1 VVVAVV
7 YVIAVY
13 DVQADR
19 TRLFLNYLRRFLIH
33 VQNSVF
39 EGEVTEGELERMR
52 NGPEDLLEPGESTII
67 YTVSAEDY
75 VDRTVFGDDPTEDS
89 QFL

>member
-1 VVVAVV
+1 MV

-19 TRLFLNYLRRFLIH
+19 TRLFLNYLRRHLVH

-52 NGPEDLLEPGESTII
+52 NHVEDLLEPGESTII
-67 YTVSAEDY
+67 YTVSAESY

>member
-1 VVVAVV
+1 MVAVV

-19 TRLFLNYLRRFLIH
+19 TRLFLNYLRRFLVH

-52 NGPEDLLEPGESTII
+52 NDLEDLLEPGESTII

-75 VDRTVFGDDPTEDS
+75 VDRTVFGEDPTEDS

>member
-1 VVVAVV
+1 MVVVVV

-19 TRLFLNYLRRFLIH
+19 TRLFLNYFRRFLVH

-39 EGEVTEGELERMR
+39 EGEITEGELERMR
-52 NGPEDLLEPGESTII
+52 NHIESLLEPGESTII
-67 YTVSAEDY
+67 YTVSAESY
-75 VDRTVFGDDPTEDS
+75 VDRTVFGEDPTEDS

>member
-1 VVVAVV
+1 MVAVV

-52 NGPEDLLEPGESTII
+52 NGLEDLLEPGESTII

-75 VDRTVFGDDPTEDS
+75 VDRTVFGEDPTEDS

>member
-1 VVVAVV
+1 MVVVVV

-19 TRLFLNYLRRFLIH
+19 TRLFRNYLRRFLIH

-52 NGPEDLLEPGESTII
+52 NDLEEMLAPGESTII
-67 YTVSAEDY
+67 YAVSAESY
-75 VDRTVFGDDPTEDS
+75 VDRTVFGEDPTEDS

>member
-1 VVVAVV
+1 MV

-13 DVQADR
+13 DVEADR
-19 TRLFLNYLRRFLIH
+19 TRLFLNFLRRYLTH

-39 EGEVTEGELERMR
+39 EGELTEGDLEEVKNKLESM
-52 NGPEDLLEPGESTII
+52 LEPGESVIV
-67 YTVSAEDY
+67 YRMNSEKYVS
-75 VDRTVFGDDPTEDS
+75 RTVYGEDPASDS

>member
-1 VVVAVV
+1 MVYVVV
-7 YVIAVY
+7 VY

-19 TRLFLNYLRRFLIH
+19 THRFLKFLRQYLTH

-39 EGEVTEGELERMR
+39 EGDVTEGDIETIKQRLDSMLET
-52 NGPEDLLEPGESTII
+52 GESVIV
-67 YTVSAEDY
+67 YRMSSGKY
-75 VDRTVFGDDPTEDS
+75 VDRTVYGEDPAEDD

>member
-1 VVVAVV
+1 MVVVVV

-19 TRLFLNYLRRFLIH
+19 TRLFLNYLRRFLVH

-52 NGPEDLLEPGESTII
+52 NDLEEMLAPGESTII
-67 YTVSAEDY
+67 YTVSAESY
-75 VDRTVFGDDPTEDS
+75 VDRTVFGEDPTEDS

>member
-1 VVVAVV
+1 MV

-19 TRLFLNYLRRFLIH
+19 TRLFLNYLRRFLVH

-39 EGEVTEGELERMR
+39 EGEVTEGELKRMR
-52 NGPEDLLEPGESTII
+52 NGLEDLLEPGESTII

-75 VDRTVFGDDPTEDS
+75 VDRTVFGEDPTEDS

>member
-1 VVVAVV
+1 MVVIVV

-19 TRLFLNYLRRFLIH
+19 TRLFLNYLRRFLVH

-52 NGPEDLLEPGESTII
+52 SHLDDLLEPGESTII
-67 YTVSAEDY
+67 YTVSAESY

>member
-7 YVIAVY
+7 YVVIVY
-13 DVQADR
+13 DVEADR
-19 TRLFLNYLRRFLIH
+19 TRLFLNLLRQYLTH

-39 EGEVTEGELERMR
+39 EGELTEGDLEQVDQR
-52 NGPEDLLEPGESTII
+52 LESMLNDGESTII
-67 YTVSAEDY
+67 YRMSSEKYVSRTVYGEDPAED
-75 VDRTVFGDDPTEDS
+75 D

>member
-1 VVVAVV
+1 MIVV

-19 TRLFLNYLRRFLIH
+19 TRLFRNYLRRFLIH
-33 VQNSVF
+33 LQNSVF
-39 EGEVTEGELERMR
+39 EGKVTEGELERMR
-52 NGPEDLLEPGESTII
+52 SHLDDLLEPGESTIV
-67 YTVSAEDY
+67 YTVSAESY

>member
-1 VVVAVV
+1 MV

-52 NGPEDLLEPGESTII
+52 NGLEDLLEPGESTII

-75 VDRTVFGDDPTEDS
+75 VDRTVFGEDPTEDS

>member
-1 VVVAVV
+1 MV

-19 TRLFLNYLRRFLIH
+19 TRLFLNYLRRFLVH

-52 NGPEDLLEPGESTII
+52 NDLEDLLEPGESTII

-75 VDRTVFGDDPTEDS
+75 VDRTVFGEDPTEDS

>member
-19 TRLFLNYLRRFLIH
+19 TRLFLNYLRRFLVH

-52 NGPEDLLEPGESTII
+52 NDLDDLLEPGESTII

>member
-1 VVVAVV
+1 MV

-19 TRLFLNYLRRFLIH
+19 TRLFRNYLRRFLIH

-52 NGPEDLLEPGESTII
+52 NDLEEMLAPGESTII
-67 YTVSAEDY
+67 YTVSAESY
-75 VDRTVFGDDPTEDS
+75 VDRTVFGEDPTEDS

>member
-1 VVVAVV
+1 VV
-7 YVIAVY
+7 YVVVVY

-19 TRLFLNYLRRFLIH
+19 TYRFLKFLRQYLTH

-39 EGEVTEGELERMR
+39 EGELSEGDIRKVKERLESMLEADESVIVYRMSSEKYVT
-52 NGPEDLLEPGESTII
+52 
-67 YTVSAEDY
+67 
-75 VDRTVFGDDPTEDS
+75 RTVFGEDPTEDD

>member
-1 VVVAVV
+1 MV

-39 EGEVTEGELERMR
+39 EGEVTEGELKRMR
-52 NGPEDLLEPGESTII
+52 NGLEDLLEPGESTII

-75 VDRTVFGDDPTEDS
+75 VDRTVFGEDPTEDS

>member
-1 VVVAVV
+1 MVYVVV
-7 YVIAVY
+7 VY

-19 TRLFLNYLRRFLIH
+19 TYRFLKFLRQYLTH

-39 EGEVTEGELERMR
+39 EGELSEGDIRKVKERLESMLEADESVIVYRMSSEKYVT
-52 NGPEDLLEPGESTII
+52 
-67 YTVSAEDY
+67 
-75 VDRTVFGDDPTEDS
+75 RTVFGEDPTEDD

>member
-1 VVVAVV
+1 MV

-19 TRLFLNYLRRFLIH
+19 TRLFLNYLRRFLVH

-52 NGPEDLLEPGESTII
+52 NGLKDLLEPGESTII

-75 VDRTVFGDDPTEDS
+75 VDRTVFGEDPTEDS

>member
-1 VVVAVV
+1 VV
-7 YVIAVY
+7 YVIVVY

-19 TRLFLNYLRRFLIH
+19 TRRFLNFLRQYLTH

-39 EGEVTEGELERMR
+39 EGELTEGDVEAVEQKLESM
-52 NGPEDLLEPGESTII
+52 LEPGESTIL
-67 YTVSAEDY
+67 YRMASQKYVSRTVYGEDPAED
-75 VDRTVFGDDPTEDS
+75 D